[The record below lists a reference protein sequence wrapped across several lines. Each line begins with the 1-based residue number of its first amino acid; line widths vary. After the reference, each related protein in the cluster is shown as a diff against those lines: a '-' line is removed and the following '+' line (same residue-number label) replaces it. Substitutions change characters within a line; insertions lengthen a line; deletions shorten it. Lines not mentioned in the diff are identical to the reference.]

1 MSLRYVN
8 SFASELPYSLREQV
22 VDYARSVDQ
31 ASSEIFKEAEMELTE
46 ELRDQLVLVAG
57 VRKLYAICSTSYWL
71 LYNSTTLLGNGDAGI
86 RVGGTT
92 FSRDGG
98 QFLKLSILLRELETV
113 LHEQGLSRD
122 LIQQPYTGILRFLAY
137 ERE

>member
-113 LHEQGLSRD
+113 LHGQGLSRD
-122 LIQQPYTGILRFLAY
+122 LIQQPYTGILRFLAH

>member
-1 MSLRYVN
+1 
-8 SFASELPYSLREQV
+8 
-22 VDYARSVDQ
+22 
-31 ASSEIFKEAEMELTE
+31 MELTE